1 MHINQLLSNSN
12 HSVYAR
18 RASAFGLDREP
29 SPTRSSESSRTWS
42 GTRPKT
48 LLIRN
53 IPNFDAGSPV
63 FGNLGR
69 TRASRCPLLGQGGAT
84 GSGGRSTGYDGSPVE
99 LGLQT
104 KAKSSRCFDTKRY
117 EL

>member
-1 MHINQLLSNSN
+1 MFSLSASR
-12 HSVYAR
+12 SAR
-18 RASAFGLDREP
+18 WLRVIIKADAAAAIASRVFVSLAGGTLKALGREP
-29 SPTRSSESSRTWS
+29 SGAGVISQSSRTWS
-42 GTRPKT
+42 MTRPKT

-84 GSGGRSTGYDGSPVE
+84 GSGGRSTGYDGSPAALV
-99 LGLQT
+99 
-104 KAKSSRCFDTKRY
+104 
-117 EL
+117 